1 MKNVERARAA
11 ASRENET
18 VRGARR
24 AAASHRVASWKSG

>member
-24 AAASHRVASWKSG
+24 AGCVASWKSG